1 MRITILRFSCL
12 ASKNQTCGAASSEK
26 FKPVQCHHLLVLAQA
41 LSKKTVHDINYGR
54 SFARTNP
61 NSIVTPN
68 NTLRVVPPNSFQA
81 EAHWY
86 PKALNATIH
95 PLVSFFLNLS
105 TERIISRY
113 CHLNPKTD
121 PEKLREVLS
130 YECRHFL
137 WGGADLIHATT
148 AEGNRRMVVI
158 ENNSCPSGQ
167 KSMPLLDDHEEE
179 GGYRR
184 LVERTFLPFV
194 NRKTGGPKVKGRL
207 AVIYDK
213 NPMETS
219 GYAAVIADVFQ
230 EDVLL
235 ITDYNGADERLLK
248 VENDQLHALVDGE
261 WVPLRAAFRY
271 VTQQPW
277 SRLPLNCKTKILNP
291 IVACLAGGRNK
302 MVAAKAYDFFNGE
315 LYGTGLKI
323 HAPETIRDVAKNEIP
338 LWVNRWGGQAV
349 VKIPYSNAGQ
359 GVFTITNERELEE
372 FMARDGHYDRYIV
385 QSLIGN
391 YQWSSTTN
399 AGRYY
404 HVGTIPN
411 KQGQTHVCDIR
422 LMLSSTPQ
430 GLRPLACYSR
440 RARAPLS
447 DTLTGNEDSWA
458 MLGTNLSEKLG
469 DNQWSSDVNRLLLMD
484 RRDFNR
490 MGVGLDD
497 LIEAFIQT
505 VLSTIAIDK
514 MAKQLFTKKGK
525 FSMRLFRS
533 LNDDAALIEEMMS

>member
-1 MRITILRFSCL
+1 MIQ
-12 ASKNQTCGAASSEK
+12 NN
-26 FKPVQCHHLLVLAQA
+26 PVRAV
-41 LSKKTVHDINYGR
+41 SPGT
-54 SFARTNP
+54 
-61 NSIVTPN
+61 
-68 NTLRVVPPNSFQA
+68 FQA
-81 EAHWY
+81 EEHWY

-105 TERIISRY
+105 TERIVSRY

-121 PEKLREVLS
+121 RDKLLEVLQ
-130 YECRHFL
+130 YQCQHFL
-137 WGGADLIHATT
+137 WSGADLIHATT

-167 KSMPLLDDHEEE
+167 KSMPLLDDHQEE

-194 NRKTGGPKVKGRL
+194 KRKGGGPKVTGRL

-213 NPMETS
+213 NPMETK

-230 EDVLL
+230 EEVLL
-235 ITDYNGADERLLK
+235 ITDFAGADQRNLK
-248 VENDQLHALVDGE
+248 LENNLLHARVGE
-261 WVPLRAAFRY
+261 EWEPIRAAFRY
-271 VTQQPW
+271 VTQKPW
-277 SRLPLNCKTKILNP
+277 SRLPLNCRTKILNP

-315 LYGTGLKI
+315 LHRSGLKI
-323 HAPETIRDVAKNEIP
+323 HAPETIRDVAKAEIP
-338 LWVNRWGGQAV
+338 LWVGRWGGQAV

-359 GVFTITNERELEE
+359 GVFTITNDKELED
-372 FMARDGHYDRYIV
+372 FMATEIHYDRYIV

-391 YQWSSTTN
+391 YQWSSNSST
-399 AGRYY
+399 GRYF

-422 LMLSSTPQ
+422 LMVSSTEQ
-430 GLRPLACYSR
+430 GIRPLACYSR
-440 RARAPLS
+440 RAREPLADS
-447 DTLTGNEDSWA
+447 LTGSENSWA

-469 DNQWSSDVNRLLLMD
+469 ENDWSSDVNRLLLMD

-525 FSMRLFRS
+525 FSLRLFRS
-533 LNDDAALIEEMMS
+533 LNDDAALLEELL